1 MEKKTVLNDIADFIA
16 STWDDVLV
24 YLASVVGSICALW
37 YVADKAGAKFTIKLG
52 YVIIAAFLAIL
63 GMALLE
69 YARHAAAEKKG
80 SLAAHIMGKRSRVLP
95 RIGVSWAIG
104 FVVQLAFPGVIEN
117 LVNFLVGLSNFGSVQ
132 G

>member
-1 MEKKTVLNDIADFIA
+1 MKTALNKVADFIA
-16 STWDDVLV
+16 SAWDDALV
-24 YLASVVGSICALW
+24 YLASIIGSLSALW
-37 YVADKAGAKFTIKLG
+37 YVADKAGEKFTVKLG
-52 YVIIAAFLAIL
+52 YVVIAGFLAIL

-69 YARHAAAEKKG
+69 YARHSSASKKG

-95 RIGVSWAIG
+95 RVGVSWAIG